1 MSEYRRGNLPPD
13 GIHDLVFP
21 RIVNIA
27 LTAQGKSTLCGLVKF
42 DYWPISISGFHISA
56 MAKETPFAAITRNM
70 LDNWLQTSPE
80 NAAKPE
86 TVYNGILGHLSIKM
100 RLTLFTVT
108 GDNPKKWHMK
118 AIRHSGFTSRIL
130 NINKIFADCYVESF
144 KDQKYMDEAVV
155 PRLRQVLETQQ
166 PSMELVKTRL
176 FGVNLGYD
184 RVLIPQKA
192 IGRPQ
197 WIISSSYAQF
207 LLSPPQRR
215 ERLDVADEAIAQLL
229 IEGGTA
235 KEIAQTLDVSPR
247 TVEHR
252 VERLKTKYGARNT
265 VHLVAMLVTLQAEKM
280 AE

>member
-1 MSEYRRGNLPPD
+1 MA
-13 GIHDLVFP
+13 FP
-21 RIVNIA
+21 RIVNSA
-27 LTAQGKSTLCGLVKF
+27 LMAQGKSTLCDIMES
-42 DYWPISISGFHISA
+42 DYWQTSISGFHIST
-56 MAKETPFAAITRNM
+56 MAKETPFTAITRTM
-70 LDNWLQTSPE
+70 MDNWLQTSPE

-86 TVYNGILGHLSIKM
+86 SVYNDILGHLSIKM

-130 NINKIFADCYVESF
+130 NINKIFADCYVEDF
-144 KDQKYMDEAVV
+144 KDQKYMDEAVI
-155 PRLRQVLETQQ
+155 PRLRQVMESQQ

-184 RVLIPQKA
+184 RILIPQKN

-235 KEIAQTLDVSPR
+235 KEIAQTLDISPR

-252 VERLKTKYGARNT
+252 IERLKTKYGAKNT